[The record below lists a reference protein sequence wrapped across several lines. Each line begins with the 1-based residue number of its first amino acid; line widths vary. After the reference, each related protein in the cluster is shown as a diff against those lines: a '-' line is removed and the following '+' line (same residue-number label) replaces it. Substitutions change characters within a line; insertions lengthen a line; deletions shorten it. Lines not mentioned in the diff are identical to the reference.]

1 MLQLEHSSSE
11 NIQTYNLWIYQM
23 TQQASNEIHKKLEL
37 DFPKKL
43 SVKLKRDLHYVMQFK
58 HDPL

>member
-23 TQQASNEIHKKLEL
+23 TQQASNEIHKKVEL
-37 DFPKKL
+37 DFPKKI
-43 SVKLKRDLHYVMQFK
+43 SVKLKRDLHYVM
-58 HDPL
+58 